1 MNRPEQSIPLFKVF
15 MARTAKEKV
24 GEVLDSGYIGQGPKV
39 EEFEKQLGEYFGNKK
54 VVTVNAG
61 TSALHLALHL
71 LKKPKE
77 DWVKNEYG
85 SVAFS
90 NQNWPGIQEGDEVL
104 ATALTCTASNWPIVA
119 NGLKIKWVDID
130 PTTLNMDLDDLK
142 RKMSPKTKAI
152 IGVHW
157 GGYPLDLDKI
167 KDIQNIFRNKHN
179 WAPVLIEDGA
189 HSIGTKYKSKYLGN
203 HGNFVMNSLQAIK
216 HITSI
221 DGGILYCPHDEL
233 YERAKLVR
241 WYGIDRNPK
250 GRTDFRCEADIEEWG
265 FKFHMN
271 DVCATV
277 GMENFKHLDNLVS
290 KHKENAAY
298 YDENLKDING
308 VTLLER
314 EDGFESAFWIYTIL
328 VDNRNSFYK
337 YMEECKI
344 TVSQVHARND
354 KHSCM
359 AEFKSELPN
368 LDKTIG
374 NIVSIPVG
382 WWISNEEREYIV
394 ECIKKWK

>member
-142 RKMSPKTKAI
+142 RKMSPKT
-152 IGVHW
+152 
-157 GGYPLDLDKI
+157 
-167 KDIQNIFRNKHN
+167 
-179 WAPVLIEDGA
+179 
-189 HSIGTKYKSKYLGN
+189 
-203 HGNFVMNSLQAIK
+203 
-216 HITSI
+216 
-221 DGGILYCPHDEL
+221 
-233 YERAKLVR
+233 
-241 WYGIDRNPK
+241 
-250 GRTDFRCEADIEEWG
+250 
-265 FKFHMN
+265 
-271 DVCATV
+271 
-277 GMENFKHLDNLVS
+277 
-290 KHKENAAY
+290 
-298 YDENLKDING
+298 
-308 VTLLER
+308 
-314 EDGFESAFWIYTIL
+314 
-328 VDNRNSFYK
+328 
-337 YMEECKI
+337 
-344 TVSQVHARND
+344 
-354 KHSCM
+354 
-359 AEFKSELPN
+359 
-368 LDKTIG
+368 
-374 NIVSIPVG
+374 
-382 WWISNEEREYIV
+382 
-394 ECIKKWK
+394 